1 MNAAAAKP
9 IINVKRNWTRPEPEI
24 VAKFA
29 AAPTGNVSDA
39 AGRAG
44 SLDPEI
50 KPRTPLFRFAGTA
63 LTIDA
68 GRHDNLAFWAAL
80 DSIQPGDVMMVT
92 THDHRDC
99 AVVGDLII
107 AFARNRGAVA
117 VVTDGMIRDVEAL
130 EQCEIPVFSRGI
142 RSSGPQKSGPGSVG
156 LPIWMGGQ
164 RICPGDIV
172 VGDRDGVV
180 VVAQNMIA
188 SALPILDQIAAKEA
202 GMEEDGKAGL
212 PAPRNILDF
221 LGGVEIHH
229 LD

>member
-1 MNAAAAKP
+1 MATAETQP
-9 IINVKRNWTRPEPEI
+9 IITVKRNWARPAPEV

-29 AAPTGNVSDA
+29 AAPSGNVSDA
-39 AGRAG
+39 AGRGG
-44 SLDPEI
+44 SLDPAI
-50 KPRTPLFRFAGTA
+50 KPRTPNFRFAGPA

-80 DSIQPGDVMMVT
+80 DSVQAGDVMMVT
-92 THDHRDC
+92 THDHTDC

-107 AFARNRGAVA
+107 SFARNRGAVA

-130 EQCEIPVFSRGI
+130 EEVGLPVYSRGV
-142 RSSGPQKSGPGSVG
+142 RPSGPQKAGPGSVG

-164 RICPGDIV
+164 RIEAGDIV

-180 VVAQNMIA
+180 VVRRDQIET
-188 SALPILDQIAAKEA
+188 ALPILDEIAAKEA

-212 PAPRNILDF
+212 PSPRNIDSF
-221 LGGVEIHH
+221 LGGVRILEV
-229 LD
+229 D

>member
-1 MNAAAAKP
+1 MADTKGAP
-9 IINVKRNWTRPEPEI
+9 IISVKRAWTRPAPDI

-29 AAPTGNVSDA
+29 AAPSGNVSDA

-44 SLDPEI
+44 SLDPAI
-50 KPRTPLFRFAGTA
+50 KPRTPLYRFAGTA

-80 DSIQPGDVMMVT
+80 DSVQPGDVMMVS
-92 THDHRDC
+92 THDHEDC

-107 AFARNRGAVA
+107 SFARNRGAVA

-130 EQCEIPVFSRGI
+130 EAVGVPVFSRGV
-142 RSSGPQKSGPGSVG
+142 RPSGPTKRGPGAVG
-156 LPIWMGGQ
+156 LPIWLGGQ
-164 RICPGDIV
+164 RIEAGDIV

-180 VVAQNMIA
+180 VVPQGMIDT
-188 SALPILDQIAAKEA
+188 ALPVLDEITAKEA

-212 PAPRNILDF
+212 PSPRNINSF
-221 LGGVEIHH
+221 LGGVVIQQV
-229 LD
+229 D